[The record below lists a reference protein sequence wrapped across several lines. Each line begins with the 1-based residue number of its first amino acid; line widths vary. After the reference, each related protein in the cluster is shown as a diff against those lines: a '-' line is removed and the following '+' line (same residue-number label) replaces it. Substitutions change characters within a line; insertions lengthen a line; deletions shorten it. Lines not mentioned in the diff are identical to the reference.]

1 MDAGESGATLAAG
14 DVNGDGSADVAM
26 DTLSENQVTACGG
39 AGHERESVRIFCR
52 VMSTHRADGFPLE
65 IG

>member
-39 AGHERESVRIFCR
+39 AGHEKRERS
-52 VMSTHRADGFPLE
+52 HLL
-65 IG
+65 